1 MEASFLEIYNEQV
14 RDLLGQPGKDKTHE
28 IKSGTGDIVVT
39 NLSSVTVTQPRQVL
53 LINMKLK
60 SGEIRG
66 YMFIHIL
73 NVIRS

>member
-39 NLSSVTVTQPRQVL
+39 NLTSVTVTQPRQVL
-53 LINMKLK
+53 LVNMKLE
-60 SGEIRG
+60 SGKT
-66 YMFIHIL
+66 
-73 NVIRS
+73 

>member
-39 NLSSVTVTQPRQVL
+39 NLTSVTVTQPRQVL
-53 LINMKLK
+53 LINM
-60 SGEIRG
+60 
-66 YMFIHIL
+66 
-73 NVIRS
+73 